1 MIEEVLKNETILI
14 ADLTHTGSKS
24 YSPNLMPYP
33 IGCIKSYLLEYSAY
47 SSELSVEIFKDPQ
60 KFIDAFFDQK
70 PTVVGFGN
78 YVWNLELSTDLAK
91 EIKLLNPNTL
101 IVFGG
106 PNFPL
111 EDKKREEWL
120 RKRPFVDIYVV
131 GDGEE
136 SFTKIIDT
144 WCETREIS
152 KVKQKEIPGCYSLVN
167 DKLHKT
173 GEFSPRIEDLDKIPS
188 PYLKG
193 YLDRFLEDSRLS
205 PLLESNRGC
214 PFTCTFCVDGTDSR
228 SKVYHKS
235 VSRFEQEL
243 EYVATR
249 YKGKMLTIA
258 DLNFG
263 MYARDIEISTGI
275 ARIKEKYDY
284 PHYIQVSAG
293 KNNKPRILECAS
305 ILKGSMGL
313 AASVQSLDKQVLEN
327 VKRNNISEQQ
337 LLEMTQA
344 GNEMSANT
352 YSEVILALPGDS
364 KEKHFETVL
373 KLADSAIKI
382 ISMYQCMI
390 LEGSELGSG
399 ISKNYWKLQT
409 KHRVL
414 PRCFGAYKFG
424 KKEILTAE
432 IEEICVATSSLP
444 IEDYYECRSFALTLG
459 MFYQDEILLE
469 LYTFLK
475 NFGIKPSDLLPVL
488 HENRKYYS
496 KGINEL
502 YQSFDNDTRN
512 ELLDNRDEVI
522 NLIKSDRTIIEK
534 YAKGELGVN
543 VLFKHRAIAALDL
556 IDDIHEAI
564 FSVASDVLKK
574 KDIQAYEKY
583 NSFLQELK
591 IFSTLRKRNV
601 FEYEKEYSHKFT
613 YDFQKLMNEKFS
625 SLPIKLEK
633 PINIL
638 FFSNSMQKQMIKEKI
653 EENGSDVNGI
663 GKIISK
669 MLGTMIQRKLKFEST
684 IYEEKTEDSSKKTKI
699 LDGVDVEINTS
710 PGEFV

>member
-1 MIEEVLKNETILI
+1 MSETILI

-33 IGCIKSYLLEYSAY
+33 IGCIKSYLLEYSTH

-60 KFIDAFFDQK
+60 KFIDAFFSKK
-70 PTVVGFGN
+70 PAVIGFGN
-78 YVWNLELSTDLAK
+78 YVWNLELSTDLAR
-91 EIKLLNPNTL
+91 EIKLLSPNTL

-111 EDKKREEWL
+111 EDKRREEWL
-120 RKRPFVDIYVV
+120 RKRPFVDVYVV

-136 SFTKIIDT
+136 GFRKIVDE
-144 WCETREIS
+144 WCKTHDIN
-152 KVKQKEIPGCYSLVN
+152 KVKQKEIPGCYSLIN
-167 DKLHKT
+167 DKLCKT
-173 GEFSPRIEDLDKIPS
+173 AEFSPRIEDLDKIPS

-193 YLDRFLEDSRLS
+193 YLDEFLEDSRLS

-214 PFTCTFCVDGTDSR
+214 PFTCTFCVDGTDDR
-228 SKVYHKS
+228 SKIYHKS

-263 MYARDIEISTGI
+263 MYARDIEISNGI

-284 PHYIQVSAG
+284 PYYIQVSAG

-337 LLEMTQA
+337 LLEMTKA

-364 KEKHFETVL
+364 KEKHFNTVL
-373 KLADSAIKI
+373 KLVDSAIKI

-390 LEGSELGSG
+390 LEGSELGAD
-399 ISKNYWKLQT
+399 ISKNYWKMQT
-409 KHRVL
+409 KYRVL
-414 PRCFGAYKFG
+414 PRCYGRYTFG

-432 IEEICVATSSLP
+432 IEEICVGTSSLP

-459 MFYQDEILLE
+459 IFYQDEILSE
-469 LYTFLK
+469 LYAFLK
-475 NFGIKPSDLLPVL
+475 NFGIKSSDLLPIL

-496 KGINEL
+496 KGITEI

-512 ELLDNRDEVI
+512 ELLDDRDEII
-522 NLIKSDRTIIEK
+522 NLIKSDKTIIEK

-556 IDDIHEAI
+556 VDDLHEAA
-564 FSVASDVLKK
+564 FSAASELLRK
-574 KDIQAYEKY
+574 KDAQGYEKY

-591 IFSTLRKRNV
+591 IFSILSKRNV
-601 FEYEKEYSHKFT
+601 FDYEKEYSHKFT
-613 YDFQKLMNEKFS
+613 YDFQKLKNEKFS
-625 SLPIKLEK
+625 NLPIKLEK
-633 PINIL
+633 PTNIL
-638 FFSNSMQKQMIKEKI
+638 FFSSDIQKQLIKEKI
-653 EENGSDVNGI
+653 DENGSDVNGV

-669 MLGTMIQRKLKFEST
+669 MLGTMIQRKLKFESK
-684 IYEEKTEDSSKKTKI
+684 IYEEEIEDDSNKTKI

>member
-1 MIEEVLKNETILI
+1 MNETILI

-33 IGCIKSYLLEYSAY
+33 IGCIKSYLLEYSTY

-60 KFIDAFFDQK
+60 KFSDAFFNK
-70 PTVVGFGN
+70 RPTVVGFGN
-78 YVWNLELSTDLAK
+78 YVWNLELSTDLAR

-111 EDKKREEWL
+111 ENKRREEWL
-120 RKRPFVDIYVV
+120 RKRPFIDVYVV

-136 SFTKIIDT
+136 SFREIIDE
-144 WCETREIS
+144 WCKTHDIN
-152 KVKQKEIPGCYSLVN
+152 KVKQKEIAGCYSLIN
-167 DKLHKT
+167 DKLYKT
-173 GEFSPRIEDLDKIPS
+173 AEFSPRIEDLDKTPS

-193 YLDRFLEDSRLS
+193 YLDEFLEDSRLS

-214 PFTCTFCVDGTDSR
+214 PFTCTFCVDGTDDR
-228 SKVYHKS
+228 SKIYHKS

-284 PHYIQVSAG
+284 PYYIQVSAG

-337 LLEMTQA
+337 LLEMTKA

-364 KEKHFETVL
+364 KEKHFSTVL
-373 KLADSAIKI
+373 KLADSEIKI

-390 LEGSELGSG
+390 LEGSELGAD
-399 ISKNYWKLQT
+399 ISKNYWKMQT
-409 KHRVL
+409 KYRVL
-414 PRCFGAYKFG
+414 PRCYGRYTFG

-432 IEEICVATSSLP
+432 IEEICVGTSSLP

-459 MFYQDEILLE
+459 IFYQDEILSE
-469 LYTFLK
+469 LYAFLK
-475 NFGIKPSDLLPVL
+475 NFGIKPSDLLPIL

-496 KGINEL
+496 KGINEI

-512 ELLDNRDEVI
+512 ELLDDRDEII
-522 NLIKSDRTIIEK
+522 NLIKSDKTIIEK

-556 IDDIHEAI
+556 VDDLHEAA
-564 FSVASDVLKK
+564 FSAASELLRK
-574 KDIQAYEKY
+574 KDAQGYEKY

-591 IFSTLRKRNV
+591 IFSILSKRNV
-601 FEYEKEYSHKFT
+601 FDYEKEYSHKFT
-613 YDFQKLMNEKFS
+613 YDFRKLKSEKFS

-633 PINIL
+633 PTNIL
-638 FFSNSMQKQMIKEKI
+638 FFSSDIQKQLIKEKI

-669 MLGTMIQRKLKFEST
+669 MLGTMIQRKLKFESK
-684 IYEEKTEDSSKKTKI
+684 IYEENIEDDSNKTKI
-699 LDGVDVEINTS
+699 LDGVDVEINPS

>member
-1 MIEEVLKNETILI
+1 MTEKILI

-24 YSPNLMPYP
+24 YSPNLIPYP
-33 IGCIKSYLLEYSAY
+33 IGSIKSYVLEYSEH
-47 SSELSVEIFKDPQ
+47 SSKLSIDIFKDPQ
-60 KFIDAFFDQK
+60 KFCNVSFNEK
-70 PTVVGFGN
+70 PSIVGFGN
-78 YVWNLELSTDLAK
+78 YVWNLELSSDLAK
-91 EIKLLNPNTL
+91 EIKLLNPNSL

-111 EDKKREEWL
+111 ENDQREEWL
-120 RKRPFVDIYVV
+120 RTRPFIDIYVV

-136 SFTKIIDT
+136 SFTKIVDA
-144 WCETREIS
+144 WCETHDID
-152 KVKQKEIPGCYSLVN
+152 KVKQKEIPGCYSLVD

-173 GEFSPRIEDLDKIPS
+173 GESSPRIEDLDKIPS

-193 YLDRFLEDSRLS
+193 YLDTFLEDSRLS

-214 PFTCTFCVDGTDSR
+214 PFTCTFCVDGSDDRTR
-228 SKVYHKS
+228 VFYKS

-243 EYVATR
+243 EYVAKNC
-249 YKGKMLTIA
+249 KGKMLTIA

-263 MYARDIEISTGI
+263 MYARDIEISTSI
-275 ARIKEKYDY
+275 AKIKEKYDY
-284 PHYIQVSAG
+284 PYYIQVSAG

-313 AASVQSLDKQVLEN
+313 AASVQSLDKQVLKN

-344 GNEMSANT
+344 GNDMSANT

-364 KEKHFETVL
+364 KEKHFTTVL

-390 LEGSELGSG
+390 LDGSELGSR
-399 ISKNYWKLQT
+399 ISKDYWKLQT
-409 KHRVL
+409 KYRVL

-424 KKEILTAE
+424 NKEILTAE

-444 IEDYYECRSFALTLG
+444 IEDYYECRSFTLTLG
-459 MFYQDEILLE
+459 IFYQDEVLLE
-469 LYTFLK
+469 LYAFLK
-475 NFGIKPSDLLPVL
+475 QFDIKPSDFLPVL
-488 HENRKYYS
+488 HENRKYCS
-496 KGINEL
+496 KGIVEL

-512 ELLDNRDEVI
+512 ELLDDRDEVI
-522 NLIKSDRTIIEK
+522 QLIKSNKSIIQK

-543 VLFKHRAIAALDL
+543 VLFKHRAIAVLNL
-556 IDDIHEAI
+556 IDEIYEAS
-564 FSVASDVLKK
+564 FSLASDLLKK
-574 KDIQAYEKY
+574 KNIQAYEKY

-591 IFSTLRKRNV
+591 IFSILRRRNV
-601 FEYEKEYSHKFT
+601 FDYEKEYSHKFI
-613 YDFQKLMNEKFS
+613 YDFQKLMDDKFR

-633 PINIL
+633 PLTIS
-638 FFSNSMQKQMIKEKI
+638 FFSNDVQKRMIKEKI
-653 EENGSDVNGI
+653 EENGSDINGI
-663 GKIISK
+663 GKILSK
-669 MLGTMIQRKLKFEST
+669 MLGTMIQRKVKFEKI
-684 IYEEKTEDSSKKTKI
+684 IYEEKIGSDSNRTQI

>member
-1 MIEEVLKNETILI
+1 MNDIILI

-24 YSPNLMPYP
+24 YSPNLIPYP
-33 IGCIKSYLLEYSAY
+33 IGCIKSHLLEYSTH
-47 SSELSVEIFKDPQ
+47 SSDLSVEIFKDPQ
-60 KFIDAFFDQK
+60 KFIDAFLEKK

-91 EIKLLNPNTL
+91 EIKSINPETL

-111 EDKKREEWL
+111 ENKQREEWL

-131 GDGEE
+131 GDGEQ
-136 SFTKIIDT
+136 SFTEIIDI
-144 WCETREIS
+144 WCETHDINKVKENEIS
-152 KVKQKEIPGCYSLVN
+152 GCYSLVD
-167 DKLHKT
+167 DKLHRT

-188 PYLKG
+188 PYLSG
-193 YLDRFLEDSRLS
+193 YLDEFLKDSRLS

-228 SKVYHKS
+228 SKIYHKS
-235 VSRFEQEL
+235 ISRFEEEL
-243 EYVATR
+243 EYVAKH
-249 YKGKMLTIA
+249 YEGKMLTIA

-284 PHYIQVSAG
+284 PYYIQVSAG

-337 LLEMTQA
+337 LLEMTKA

-364 KEKHFETVL
+364 KEKHFSTVL

-390 LEGSELGSG
+390 LEGSELGSE
-399 ISKNYWKLQT
+399 ISKNHWKIQT
-409 KHRVL
+409 KYRVL
-414 PRCFGAYKFG
+414 PRCFGAYRFG
-424 KKEILTAE
+424 QKEILTAE
-432 IEEICVATSSLP
+432 IEEICVATSTLP

-459 MFYQDEILLE
+459 IFYQDEILLE
-469 LYTFLK
+469 LYSFLR
-475 NFGIKPSDLLPVL
+475 NFDINPSDLLPIL

-496 KGINEL
+496 KGINDL

-512 ELLDNRDEVI
+512 ELLDNRDQVRD
-522 NLIKSDRTIIEK
+522 LIKSDRTVIEK

-556 IDDIHEAI
+556 IDDIHEAA
-564 FSVASDVLKK
+564 FSTASELLKK
-574 KDIQAYEKY
+574 KDIQSYEKY

-591 IFSTLRKRNV
+591 FFSILSKRNV
-601 FEYEKEYSHKFT
+601 FDYDKEYSHKFS
-613 YDFQKLMNEKFS
+613 YDFQKFLNERFS
-625 SLPIKLEK
+625 SLPIKLET
-633 PINIL
+633 PIDVL
-638 FFSNSMQKQMIKEKI
+638 FFSSDKQKQMIKERI

-669 MLGTMIQRKLKFEST
+669 MLGTMIHRKLKFESK
-684 IYEEKTEDSSKKTKI
+684 IYEEAIQDNSNKTKI

>member
-1 MIEEVLKNETILI
+1 MNEIILI

-24 YSPNLMPYP
+24 YSPNLIPYP
-33 IGCIKSYLLEYSAY
+33 IGSIKSHLLEYSDY
-47 SSELSVEIFKDPQ
+47 SSKLSVEIFKDPQ
-60 KFIDAFFDQK
+60 RFIDAFLEKK
-70 PTVVGFGN
+70 PKVVGFGN

-91 EIKLLNPNTL
+91 EIKSINPETL

-111 EDKKREEWL
+111 ENNSREEWL

-136 SFTKIIDT
+136 SFTKIVDA
-144 WCETREIS
+144 WYETHNTD

-193 YLDRFLEDSRLS
+193 YLDKFLVDSRLS

-214 PFTCTFCVDGTDSR
+214 PFTCTFCVDGTNSR

-235 VSRFEQEL
+235 VTRFEQEL
-243 EYVATR
+243 EYVATH
-249 YKGKMLTIA
+249 YEGKMLTIA

-263 MYARDIEISTGI
+263 MYSRDIEISHGI
-275 ARIKEKYDY
+275 AKIKEKYDY
-284 PHYIQVSAG
+284 PYYIQVSAG

-313 AASVQSLDKQVLEN
+313 AASVQSLDKDVLDN

-364 KEKHFETVL
+364 KEKHFNTVL
-373 KLADSAIKI
+373 KLADSGIKI

-399 ISKNYWKLQT
+399 ISKDYWKMQT
-409 KHRVL
+409 KYRVL
-414 PRCFGAYKFG
+414 PRCFGAYRFG
-424 KKEILTAE
+424 EKEILTAE
-432 IEEICVATSSLP
+432 IEEICVSTSSLP

-459 MFYQDEILLE
+459 IFYQDQVLLE

-488 HENRKYYS
+488 HENRKYHS
-496 KGINEL
+496 KEINDL

-512 ELLDNRDEVI
+512 ELLDNREQVTKH
-522 NLIKSDRTIIEK
+522 IKSDKTVIEK
-534 YAKGELGVN
+534 YAKGELGIN
-543 VLFKHRAIAALDL
+543 VLFKHRAIATLDL
-556 IDDIHEAI
+556 IDDIHEAA
-564 FSVASDVLKK
+564 FSTASELLKK
-574 KDIQAYEKY
+574 KDIQAYEQYK
-583 NSFLQELK
+583 SFLQELK
-591 IFSTLRKRNV
+591 IFSILTKRNV
-601 FEYEKEYSHKFT
+601 FEYEKEYSYKFS
-613 YDFQKLMNEKFS
+613 YDFQKLMNDRFT
-625 SLPIKLEK
+625 SLPVKLEK
-633 PINIL
+633 PVDIL
-638 FFSNSMQKQMIKEKI
+638 FFSSNAQKQMIKEKI

-669 MLGTMIQRKLKFEST
+669 MLGTMIHRKLKFET
-684 IYEEKTEDSSKKTKI
+684 KIYQEKTDTDSSKTKI

>member
-1 MIEEVLKNETILI
+1 MSETILI

-33 IGCIKSYLLEYSAY
+33 IGCIKSYLLEYSTH

-60 KFIDAFFDQK
+60 KFIDAFFSKK
-70 PTVVGFGN
+70 PAVIGFGN
-78 YVWNLELSTDLAK
+78 YVWNLELSTDLAR
-91 EIKLLNPNTL
+91 EIKLLSPNTL

-111 EDKKREEWL
+111 EDKRREEWL
-120 RKRPFVDIYVV
+120 RKRPFVDVYVV

-136 SFTKIIDT
+136 GFRKIVDE
-144 WCETREIS
+144 WCKTHDIN
-152 KVKQKEIPGCYSLVN
+152 KVKQKEIPGCYSLIN
-167 DKLHKT
+167 DKLCKT
-173 GEFSPRIEDLDKIPS
+173 AEFSPRIEDLDKIPS

-193 YLDRFLEDSRLS
+193 YLDEFLEDSRLS

-228 SKVYHKS
+228 SKIYHKS

-263 MYARDIEISTGI
+263 MYARDIEISNGI

-284 PHYIQVSAG
+284 PYYIQVSAG

-337 LLEMTQA
+337 LLEMTKA

-364 KEKHFETVL
+364 KEKHFNTVL
-373 KLADSAIKI
+373 KLVDSAIKI

-390 LEGSELGSG
+390 LEGSELGAD
-399 ISKNYWKLQT
+399 ISKNYWKMQT
-409 KHRVL
+409 KYRVL
-414 PRCFGAYKFG
+414 PRCYGRYTFG

-432 IEEICVATSSLP
+432 IEEICVGTSSLP

-459 MFYQDEILLE
+459 IFYQDEILSE
-469 LYTFLK
+469 LYAFLK
-475 NFGIKPSDLLPVL
+475 NFGIKSSDLLPIL

-496 KGINEL
+496 KGITEI

-512 ELLDNRDEVI
+512 ELLDDRDEII
-522 NLIKSDRTIIEK
+522 NLIKSDKTIIEK

-556 IDDIHEAI
+556 VDDLHEAA
-564 FSVASDVLKK
+564 FSAASELLRK
-574 KDIQAYEKY
+574 KDAQGYEKY

-591 IFSTLRKRNV
+591 IFSILSKRNV
-601 FEYEKEYSHKFT
+601 FDYEKEYSHKFT
-613 YDFQKLMNEKFS
+613 YDFQKLKNEKFS
-625 SLPIKLEK
+625 NLPIKLEK
-633 PINIL
+633 PTNIL
-638 FFSNSMQKQMIKEKI
+638 FFSSDIQKQLIKEKI
-653 EENGSDVNGI
+653 DENGSDVNGV

-669 MLGTMIQRKLKFEST
+669 MLGTMIQRKLKFESK
-684 IYEEKTEDSSKKTKI
+684 IYEEEIEDDSNKTKI

>member
-1 MIEEVLKNETILI
+1 MSETILI

-33 IGCIKSYLLEYSAY
+33 IGCIKSYLLEYSTH

-60 KFIDAFFDQK
+60 KFIDAFFSKK
-70 PTVVGFGN
+70 PAVIGFGN
-78 YVWNLELSTDLAK
+78 YVWNLELSTDLAR
-91 EIKLLNPNTL
+91 EIKLLSPNTL

-111 EDKKREEWL
+111 EDKRREEWL
-120 RKRPFVDIYVV
+120 RKRPFVDVYVV

-136 SFTKIIDT
+136 GFRKIVDE
-144 WCETREIS
+144 WCKTHDIN
-152 KVKQKEIPGCYSLVN
+152 KVKQKEIPGCYSLIN
-167 DKLHKT
+167 DKLCKT
-173 GEFSPRIEDLDKIPS
+173 AEFSPRIEDLDKIPS

-193 YLDRFLEDSRLS
+193 YLDEFLEDSRLS

-228 SKVYHKS
+228 SKIYHKS

-263 MYARDIEISTGI
+263 MYARDIEISNGI

-284 PHYIQVSAG
+284 PYYIQVSAG

-337 LLEMTQA
+337 LLEMTKA

-352 YSEVILALPGDS
+352 YSEVILDLPGDS
-364 KEKHFETVL
+364 KEKHFNTVL
-373 KLADSAIKI
+373 KLVDSAIKI

-390 LEGSELGSG
+390 LEGSELGAD
-399 ISKNYWKLQT
+399 ISKNYWKMQT
-409 KHRVL
+409 KYRVL
-414 PRCFGAYKFG
+414 PRCYGRYTFG

-432 IEEICVATSSLP
+432 IEEICVGTSSLP

-459 MFYQDEILLE
+459 IFYQDEILSE
-469 LYTFLK
+469 LYAFLK
-475 NFGIKPSDLLPVL
+475 NFGIKSSDLLPIL

-496 KGINEL
+496 KGITEI

-512 ELLDNRDEVI
+512 ELLDDRDEII
-522 NLIKSDRTIIEK
+522 NLIKSDKTIIEK

-556 IDDIHEAI
+556 VDDLHEAA
-564 FSVASDVLKK
+564 FSAASELLRK
-574 KDIQAYEKY
+574 KDAQGYEKY

-591 IFSTLRKRNV
+591 IFSILSKRNV
-601 FEYEKEYSHKFT
+601 FDYEKEYSHKFT
-613 YDFQKLMNEKFS
+613 YDFQKLKNEKFS
-625 SLPIKLEK
+625 NLPIKLEK
-633 PINIL
+633 PTNIL
-638 FFSNSMQKQMIKEKI
+638 FFSSDIQKQLIKEKI
-653 EENGSDVNGI
+653 DENGSDVNGV

-669 MLGTMIQRKLKFEST
+669 MLGTMIQRKLKFESK
-684 IYEEKTEDSSKKTKI
+684 IYEEEIEDDSNKTKI

>member
-1 MIEEVLKNETILI
+1 MNETILI

-33 IGCIKSYLLEYSAY
+33 IGCIKSYLLEYSKH
-47 SSELSVEIFKDPQ
+47 SSKLSVEIFKDPQ
-60 KFIDAFFDQK
+60 KFIDAFFDK
-70 PTVVGFGN
+70 RPTAVGFGN

-91 EIKLLNPNTL
+91 EIKSLNPNTL

-111 EDKKREEWL
+111 ENKQREEWL

-131 GDGEE
+131 GDGEK
-136 SFTKIIDT
+136 SFTEIIDT
-144 WCETREIS
+144 RYETHDIN

-193 YLDRFLEDSRLS
+193 YLDKFLEDSRLS

-228 SKVYHKS
+228 SKIYHKS

-243 EYVATR
+243 EYVAIR

-263 MYARDIEISTGI
+263 MYARDVEISTGI
-275 ARIKEKYDY
+275 ARIKDKYDY
-284 PHYIQVSAG
+284 PYYIQVSEG

-337 LLEMTQA
+337 LLEMTKA

-364 KEKHFETVL
+364 KEKHFNTVL

-390 LEGSELGSG
+390 LEGSELGSE
-399 ISKNYWKLQT
+399 ISKNYWKMQT
-409 KHRVL
+409 KYRVL
-414 PRCFGAYKFG
+414 PRCFGAYRFG
-424 KKEILTAE
+424 EKEILTAE

-459 MFYQDEILLE
+459 IFYQDEILSE
-469 LYTFLK
+469 LYTFLR
-475 NFGIKPSDLLPVL
+475 NFDVKPSDLLPLL

-496 KGINEL
+496 KEINGL

-512 ELLDNRDEVI
+512 ELLDNRDQVI
-522 NLIKSDRTIIEK
+522 NLIKSDKTIIEK

-556 IDDIHEAI
+556 IDDIHDAA
-564 FSVASDVLKK
+564 FSMAADLLKK
-574 KDIQAYEKY
+574 KDAEAYEHY

-591 IFSTLRKRNV
+591 IFSVLTKRNV
-601 FEYEKEYSHKFT
+601 FEYEKEYSHRFT
-613 YDFQKLMNEKFS
+613 YDFQKLMNDEFRG
-625 SLPIKLEK
+625 LPVKLEK
-633 PINIL
+633 PIDIL
-638 FFSNSMQKQMIKEKI
+638 FFSNDAQKQMIKEKI

-669 MLGTMIQRKLKFEST
+669 MLGTMIQRKLRFGSNV
-684 IYEEKTEDSSKKTKI
+684 YNEKIQDDSNKTKI
-699 LDGVDVEINTS
+699 LDGVDVEINVS

>member
-1 MIEEVLKNETILI
+1 MNEPILI

-24 YSPNLMPYP
+24 YSPNLIPYP
-33 IGCIKSYLLEYSAY
+33 IGCLKSHLLEYSMY
-47 SSELSVEIFKDPQ
+47 KSELSVEIFKDPQ
-60 KFIDAFFDQK
+60 KFIDAFLEKK
-70 PTVVGFGN
+70 PKVVGFGN
-78 YVWNLELSTDLAK
+78 YVWNLELSIDLAK
-91 EIKLLNPNTL
+91 EIKSLNPNTL

-111 EDKKREEWL
+111 ENNQREQWL
-120 RKRPFVDIYVV
+120 RKRPFIDIYVV

-136 SFTKIIDT
+136 GFTKIIDS
-144 WCETREIS
+144 WYETHDIS
-152 KVKQKEIPGCYSLVN
+152 KVKQKQIPGCYSIVN
-167 DKLHKT
+167 DKLHMT

-193 YLDRFLEDSRLS
+193 YLDEFLEDSRLS

-214 PFTCTFCVDGTDSR
+214 PFTCTFCVDGTNSR
-228 SKVYHKS
+228 SKVHYKS
-235 VSRFEQEL
+235 VSRFSQEL

-249 YKGKMLTIA
+249 YKGKILTIA

-263 MYARDIEISTGI
+263 MYARDIEISSSI

-284 PHYIQVSAG
+284 PYYIQVSAG

-337 LLEMTQA
+337 LLEMTKA

-364 KEKHFETVL
+364 KEKHFSTVL
-373 KLADSAIKI
+373 KLADSEIKI

-390 LEGSELGSG
+390 LEGSELGAD
-399 ISKNYWKLQT
+399 ISKNYWKMQT
-409 KHRVL
+409 KYRVL
-414 PRCFGAYKFG
+414 PRCYGRYTFG

-432 IEEICVATSSLP
+432 IEEICVGTSSLS

-459 MFYQDEILLE
+459 IFYQDEILSE
-469 LYTFLK
+469 LYAFLK
-475 NFGIKPSDLLPVL
+475 NFGIKPSDLLPIL

-496 KGINEL
+496 KGINEI

-512 ELLDNRDEVI
+512 ELLDDRDEII
-522 NLIKSDRTIIEK
+522 NLIKSDKTIIEK

-543 VLFKHRAIAALDL
+543 VLFKHRAVAALDL
-556 IDDIHEAI
+556 VDDLHEAA
-564 FSVASDVLKK
+564 FSAASELLRK
-574 KDIQAYEKY
+574 KDAQGYEKY

-591 IFSTLRKRNV
+591 IFSILSKRNV
-601 FEYEKEYSHKFT
+601 FDYEKEYSHKFI
-613 YDFQKLMNEKFS
+613 YDFQKLKSEKFG

-633 PINIL
+633 PTNIL
-638 FFSNSMQKQMIKEKI
+638 FFSSDIQKQLIKEKI

-669 MLGTMIQRKLKFEST
+669 MLGTMIQRKLKFESK
-684 IYEEKTEDSSKKTKI
+684 IYEENIEDDSNKTKI

>member
-1 MIEEVLKNETILI
+1 MSETILI

-33 IGCIKSYLLEYSAY
+33 IGCIKSYLLEYSTY

-60 KFIDAFFDQK
+60 KFSDTFFNK
-70 PTVVGFGN
+70 RPTVVGFGN
-78 YVWNLELSTDLAK
+78 YVWNLELSTDLAR

-111 EDKKREEWL
+111 ENKRREEWL
-120 RKRPFVDIYVV
+120 RKRPFVDVYVV

-136 SFTKIIDT
+136 GFRKIVDE
-144 WCETREIS
+144 WCKTHDIN
-152 KVKQKEIPGCYSLVN
+152 KVKQKEIPGCYSLIN

-173 GEFSPRIEDLDKIPS
+173 AEFSPRIEDLDKIPS

-193 YLDRFLEDSRLS
+193 YLDEFLEDSRLS

-228 SKVYHKS
+228 SKIYHKS

-284 PHYIQVSAG
+284 PYYIQVSAG

-337 LLEMTQA
+337 LLEMTKA

-364 KEKHFETVL
+364 KEKHFNTVL
-373 KLADSAIKI
+373 KLADSEIKI

-390 LEGSELGSG
+390 LEGSELGAD
-399 ISKNYWKLQT
+399 ISKNYWKMQT
-409 KHRVL
+409 KYRVL
-414 PRCFGAYKFG
+414 PRCYGRYTFG

-432 IEEICVATSSLP
+432 IEEICVGTSSLP

-459 MFYQDEILLE
+459 IFYQDEILSE
-469 LYTFLK
+469 LYAFLK
-475 NFGIKPSDLLPVL
+475 NFGIKPSDLLPIL

-496 KGINEL
+496 KGINEI

-512 ELLDNRDEVI
+512 ELLDDRDEII
-522 NLIKSDRTIIEK
+522 NLIKSDKTIIEK

-543 VLFKHRAIAALDL
+543 VLFKHRAVAALDL
-556 IDDIHEAI
+556 VDDLHEAA
-564 FSVASDVLKK
+564 FSAASELLRK
-574 KDIQAYEKY
+574 KDAQGYEKY

-591 IFSTLRKRNV
+591 IFSILSKRNV
-601 FEYEKEYSHKFT
+601 FDYEKEYSHKFT
-613 YDFQKLMNEKFS
+613 YDFRKLKSEKFS
-625 SLPIKLEK
+625 RLPIKLEK
-633 PINIL
+633 PTNIL
-638 FFSNSMQKQMIKEKI
+638 FFSSDIQKQLIKEKI

-669 MLGTMIQRKLKFEST
+669 MLGTMIQRKLKFESK
-684 IYEEKTEDSSKKTKI
+684 IYEENIEDDTNKTKI

>member
-1 MIEEVLKNETILI
+1 MNETILI

-33 IGCIKSYLLEYSAY
+33 IGCIKSYLLEYSKY
-47 SSELSVEIFKDPQ
+47 SSKLSIEIFKDPQ
-60 KFIDAFFDQK
+60 KFIDAFFDK
-70 PTVVGFGN
+70 RPTVVGFGN
-78 YVWNLELSTDLAK
+78 YVWNLELSIDLAK

-111 EDKKREEWL
+111 ENKQREEWL

-136 SFTKIIDT
+136 SFTKIVDV
-144 WCETREIS
+144 WYETCDIN
-152 KVKQKEIPGCYSLVN
+152 KVKQKEIPGCYSLIN

-173 GEFSPRIEDLDKIPS
+173 GESSPRIEDLDKIPS

-193 YLDRFLEDSRLS
+193 YMDKFLEDSRLS

-228 SKVYHKS
+228 SKIYHKS

-263 MYARDIEISTGI
+263 MYARDIEISTEI

-284 PHYIQVSAG
+284 PYYIQVSAG

-313 AASVQSLDKQVLEN
+313 AAAVQSLDKQVLEN

-337 LLEMTQA
+337 LLEMTKA

-390 LEGSELGSG
+390 LEGSELGSE
-399 ISKNYWKLQT
+399 ISKNYWKMQT
-409 KHRVL
+409 KYRVL
-414 PRCFGAYKFG
+414 PRCFGTYKFG
-424 KKEILTAE
+424 KKEILVAE

-444 IEDYYECRSFALTLG
+444 IEDYYECRSFTLTLG
-459 MFYQDEILLE
+459 IFYQDEILLE

-475 NFGIKPSDLLPVL
+475 NFDVKPSDLLPIL

-522 NLIKSDRTIIEK
+522 NLIKSDKTIIEK

-543 VLFKHRAIAALDL
+543 VLFKHRAIAALGM
-556 IDDIHEAI
+556 IDDIHEAV
-564 FSVASDVLKK
+564 FSAASDLLKK
-574 KDIQAYEKY
+574 KDIQVYEKY
-583 NSFLQELK
+583 NPFLQELK
-591 IFSTLRKRNV
+591 IFSVLRKRNV

-625 SLPIKLEK
+625 SLPIKLEN

-638 FFSNSMQKQMIKEKI
+638 FFSNDIQKQMIKEKI
-653 EENGSDVNGI
+653 EENGSDINGI
-663 GKIISK
+663 GKILSK
-669 MLGTMIQRKLKFEST
+669 MLGTMIHRKLKFESK
-684 IYEEKTEDSSKKTKI
+684 IYEEKTEDDSNKTKI

>member
-1 MIEEVLKNETILI
+1 MNETILI

-33 IGCIKSYLLEYSAY
+33 IGCIKSYLLEYSTY

-60 KFIDAFFDQK
+60 KFSDAFFNK
-70 PTVVGFGN
+70 RPTVIGFGN
-78 YVWNLELSTDLAK
+78 YVWNLELSTDLAR

-111 EDKKREEWL
+111 ENKRREEWL
-120 RKRPFVDIYVV
+120 RKRPFIDVYVV

-136 SFTKIIDT
+136 SFREIIDEWYKT
-144 WCETREIS
+144 HDIN
-152 KVKQKEIPGCYSLVN
+152 KVKQKEIAGCYSLIN

-173 GEFSPRIEDLDKIPS
+173 AEFSPRIEDLDKTPS

-193 YLDRFLEDSRLS
+193 YLDEFLEDSRLS

-214 PFTCTFCVDGTDSR
+214 PFTCTFCVDGTDDR
-228 SKVYHKS
+228 SKIYHKS

-263 MYARDIEISTGI
+263 MYARDVEISTGI

-284 PHYIQVSAG
+284 PYYIQVSAG

-337 LLEMTQA
+337 LLEMTKA

-364 KEKHFETVL
+364 KEKHFSTVL
-373 KLADSAIKI
+373 KLADSEIKI

-390 LEGSELGSG
+390 LEGSELGAD
-399 ISKNYWKLQT
+399 ISKNYWKMQT
-409 KHRVL
+409 KYRVL
-414 PRCFGAYKFG
+414 PRCYGRYTFG

-432 IEEICVATSSLP
+432 IEEICVGTSSLP

-459 MFYQDEILLE
+459 IFYQDEILSE
-469 LYTFLK
+469 LYAFLK
-475 NFGIKPSDLLPVL
+475 NFGIKPSDLLPIL

-512 ELLDNRDEVI
+512 ELLDDRDEII
-522 NLIKSDRTIIEK
+522 NLIKSDKTIIEK

-556 IDDIHEAI
+556 VDDLHEAA
-564 FSVASDVLKK
+564 FSAASELLRK
-574 KDIQAYEKY
+574 KDAQGYEKY

-591 IFSTLRKRNV
+591 IFSILSKRNV
-601 FEYEKEYSHKFT
+601 FDYEKEYSHKFT
-613 YDFQKLMNEKFS
+613 YDFRKLKSEKFS

-638 FFSNSMQKQMIKEKI
+638 FFSSDIQKQLIKEKI

-669 MLGTMIQRKLKFEST
+669 MLGTMIQRKLKFESK
-684 IYEEKTEDSSKKTKI
+684 IYEEDIKDDSNKTKI

>member
-1 MIEEVLKNETILI
+1 MSETILI

-33 IGCIKSYLLEYSAY
+33 IGCIKSYLLEYSTH

-60 KFIDAFFDQK
+60 KFIDAFFSKK
-70 PTVVGFGN
+70 PAVIGFGN
-78 YVWNLELSTDLAK
+78 YVWNLELSTDLAR
-91 EIKLLNPNTL
+91 EIKLLSPNTL

-111 EDKKREEWL
+111 EDKRREEWL
-120 RKRPFVDIYVV
+120 RKRPFVDVYVV

-136 SFTKIIDT
+136 GFRKIVDE
-144 WCETREIS
+144 WCKTHDIN
-152 KVKQKEIPGCYSLVN
+152 KVKQKEIPGCYSLIN
-167 DKLHKT
+167 DKLCKT
-173 GEFSPRIEDLDKIPS
+173 AEFSPRIEDLDKIPS

-193 YLDRFLEDSRLS
+193 YLDEFLEDSRLS

-228 SKVYHKS
+228 SKIYHKS

-263 MYARDIEISTGI
+263 MYARDIEISNGI

-284 PHYIQVSAG
+284 PYYIQVSAG

-337 LLEMTQA
+337 LLEMTKA

-364 KEKHFETVL
+364 KEKHFNTVL
-373 KLADSAIKI
+373 KLVDSAIKI

-390 LEGSELGSG
+390 LEGSELGAD
-399 ISKNYWKLQT
+399 ISKNYWKMQT
-409 KHRVL
+409 KYRVL
-414 PRCFGAYKFG
+414 PRCYGRYTFG

-432 IEEICVATSSLP
+432 IEEICVGTSSLP

-459 MFYQDEILLE
+459 IFYQDEILSE
-469 LYTFLK
+469 LYAFLK
-475 NFGIKPSDLLPVL
+475 NFGIKSSDLLPIL

-496 KGINEL
+496 KGITEI

-512 ELLDNRDEVI
+512 ELLDDRDEII
-522 NLIKSDRTIIEK
+522 NLIKSDKTIIEK

-556 IDDIHEAI
+556 VDDLHEAA
-564 FSVASDVLKK
+564 FSAASELLRK
-574 KDIQAYEKY
+574 KDAQGYEKY

-591 IFSTLRKRNV
+591 IFSILSKRNV
-601 FEYEKEYSHKFT
+601 FDYEKEYSHKFT
-613 YDFQKLMNEKFS
+613 YDFQKLKNEKFS
-625 SLPIKLEK
+625 NLPIKLEK
-633 PINIL
+633 PTNIL
-638 FFSNSMQKQMIKEKI
+638 FFSSDIQKQLIKEKI

-669 MLGTMIQRKLKFEST
+669 MLGTMIQRKLKFESK
-684 IYEEKTEDSSKKTKI
+684 IYEEEIEDDSNKTKI

>member
-1 MIEEVLKNETILI
+1 MNETILI

-33 IGCIKSYLLEYSAY
+33 IGCIKSYLLEYSTY

-60 KFIDAFFDQK
+60 KFGDAFFNK
-70 PTVVGFGN
+70 RPTVVGFGN
-78 YVWNLELSTDLAK
+78 YVWNLELSTDLAR

-111 EDKKREEWL
+111 ENKRREEWL
-120 RKRPFVDIYVV
+120 RKRPFIDVYVV

-136 SFTKIIDT
+136 SFKEIIDE
-144 WCETREIS
+144 WCKTHDIN
-152 KVKQKEIPGCYSLVN
+152 KVKQKEIPGCYSLIN

-173 GEFSPRIEDLDKIPS
+173 AEFSPRIEDLDKTPS

-193 YLDRFLEDSRLS
+193 YLDEFLEDSRLS

-214 PFTCTFCVDGTDSR
+214 PFTCTFCVDGTDDR
-228 SKVYHKS
+228 SKIYHKS

-263 MYARDIEISTGI
+263 MYARDVEISNGI

-284 PHYIQVSAG
+284 PYYIQVSAG

-313 AASVQSLDKQVLEN
+313 AASVQSLDKQVLKN
-327 VKRNNISEQQ
+327 VKRNNISEEQ
-337 LLEMTQA
+337 LLEMTKA

-364 KEKHFETVL
+364 KEKHFSTVL
-373 KLADSAIKI
+373 KLVDSEIKI

-390 LEGSELGSG
+390 LEGSELGAD
-399 ISKNYWKLQT
+399 ISKNYWKMQT
-409 KHRVL
+409 KYRVL
-414 PRCFGAYKFG
+414 PRCYGRYTFG

-432 IEEICVATSSLP
+432 IEEICVGTSSLP

-459 MFYQDEILLE
+459 IFYQDEILSE
-469 LYTFLK
+469 LYAFLK
-475 NFGIKPSDLLPVL
+475 NFGIKPSDLLPIL

-496 KGINEL
+496 KGINEI

-512 ELLDNRDEVI
+512 ELLDDRDEII
-522 NLIKSDRTIIEK
+522 NLIKSDKTIIEK

-543 VLFKHRAIAALDL
+543 VLFKHRAVAALDL
-556 IDDIHEAI
+556 VDDLHEAA
-564 FSVASDVLKK
+564 FSAASELLRK
-574 KDIQAYEKY
+574 KDAQGYEKY

-591 IFSTLRKRNV
+591 IFSILSKRNV
-601 FEYEKEYSHKFT
+601 FDYEKEYSHKFI
-613 YDFQKLMNEKFS
+613 YDFQKLKGEKFS

-633 PINIL
+633 PINVL
-638 FFSNSMQKQMIKEKI
+638 FFSSDIQKQLIKEKI

-669 MLGTMIQRKLKFEST
+669 MLGTMIQRKLKFESK
-684 IYEEKTEDSSKKTKI
+684 IYEENIEDNSNKTKI

>member
-1 MIEEVLKNETILI
+1 MNETILI

-33 IGCIKSYLLEYSAY
+33 IGCIKSYLLEYSTY

-60 KFIDAFFDQK
+60 KFSDTFFNK
-70 PTVVGFGN
+70 RPTVVGFGN
-78 YVWNLELSTDLAK
+78 YVWNLELSTDLAR

-111 EDKKREEWL
+111 ENKRREEWL
-120 RKRPFVDIYVV
+120 RKRPFIDVYVV

-136 SFTKIIDT
+136 SFKEIIDE
-144 WCETREIS
+144 WCKTHDIN
-152 KVKQKEIPGCYSLVN
+152 KVKQKEIAGCYSLIN

-173 GEFSPRIEDLDKIPS
+173 AEFSPRIEDLDKIPS

-193 YLDRFLEDSRLS
+193 YLDEFLEDSRLS

-214 PFTCTFCVDGTDSR
+214 PFTCTFCVDGTDDR
-228 SKVYHKS
+228 SKIYHKS

-263 MYARDIEISTGI
+263 MYARDVEISTGI

-284 PHYIQVSAG
+284 PYYIQVSAG

-337 LLEMTQA
+337 LLEMTKA

-364 KEKHFETVL
+364 KEKHFNTVL
-373 KLADSAIKI
+373 KLADSEIKI

-390 LEGSELGSG
+390 LEGSELGAD
-399 ISKNYWKLQT
+399 ISKNYWKMQT
-409 KHRVL
+409 KYRVL
-414 PRCFGAYKFG
+414 PRCYGRYTFG

-432 IEEICVATSSLP
+432 IEEICVGTSSLP

-459 MFYQDEILLE
+459 IFYQDEILSE
-469 LYTFLK
+469 LYAFLK
-475 NFGIKPSDLLPVL
+475 NFGIKPSDLLPIL

-496 KGINEL
+496 KGINEI

-512 ELLDNRDEVI
+512 ELLDDRDEII
-522 NLIKSDRTIIEK
+522 NLIKSDKTIIEK

-556 IDDIHEAI
+556 VDDLHEAA
-564 FSVASDVLKK
+564 FSAASELLRK
-574 KDIQAYEKY
+574 KDAQGYEKY

-591 IFSTLRKRNV
+591 IFSILSKRNV
-601 FEYEKEYSHKFT
+601 FDYEKEYSHKFT
-613 YDFQKLMNEKFS
+613 YDFRKLKSEKFS

-633 PINIL
+633 PTNIL
-638 FFSNSMQKQMIKEKI
+638 FFSSDIQKQLIKEKI

-669 MLGTMIQRKLKFEST
+669 MLGTMIQRKLKFESK
-684 IYEEKTEDSSKKTKI
+684 IYEENIEDDSNKTKI

>member
-1 MIEEVLKNETILI
+1 MSETILI

-33 IGCIKSYLLEYSAY
+33 IGCIKSYLLEYSTH

-60 KFIDAFFDQK
+60 KFIDAFFSKK
-70 PTVVGFGN
+70 PAVIGFGN
-78 YVWNLELSTDLAK
+78 YVWNLELSTDLAR
-91 EIKLLNPNTL
+91 EIKLLSPNTL

-111 EDKKREEWL
+111 EDKRREEWL
-120 RKRPFVDIYVV
+120 RKRPFVDVYVV

-136 SFTKIIDT
+136 GFRKIVDE
-144 WCETREIS
+144 WCKTHDIN
-152 KVKQKEIPGCYSLVN
+152 KVKQKEIPGWYSLIN
-167 DKLHKT
+167 DKLCKT
-173 GEFSPRIEDLDKIPS
+173 AEFSPRIEDLDKIPS

-193 YLDRFLEDSRLS
+193 YLDEFLEDSRLS

-228 SKVYHKS
+228 SKIYHKS

-263 MYARDIEISTGI
+263 MYARDIEISNGI

-284 PHYIQVSAG
+284 PYYIQVSAG

-337 LLEMTQA
+337 LLEMTKA

-390 LEGSELGSG
+390 LEGSELGAD
-399 ISKNYWKLQT
+399 ISKNYWKMQT
-409 KHRVL
+409 KYRVL
-414 PRCFGAYKFG
+414 PRCYGRYTFG

-432 IEEICVATSSLP
+432 IEEICVGTSSLP

-459 MFYQDEILLE
+459 IFYQDEILSE
-469 LYTFLK
+469 LYAFLK
-475 NFGIKPSDLLPVL
+475 NFGIKSSDLLPIL

-496 KGINEL
+496 KGITEI

-512 ELLDNRDEVI
+512 ELLDDRDEII
-522 NLIKSDRTIIEK
+522 NLIKSDKTIIEK

-556 IDDIHEAI
+556 VDDLHEAA
-564 FSVASDVLKK
+564 FSAASELLRK
-574 KDIQAYEKY
+574 KDAQGYEKY

-591 IFSTLRKRNV
+591 IFSILSKRNV
-601 FEYEKEYSHKFT
+601 FDYEKEYSHKFT
-613 YDFQKLMNEKFS
+613 YDFQKLKNEKFS
-625 SLPIKLEK
+625 NLPIKLEK
-633 PINIL
+633 PTNIL
-638 FFSNSMQKQMIKEKI
+638 FFSSDIQKQLIKEKI
-653 EENGSDVNGI
+653 DENGSDVNGV

-669 MLGTMIQRKLKFEST
+669 MLGTMIQRKLKFESK
-684 IYEEKTEDSSKKTKI
+684 IYEEEIEDDSNKTKI

>member
-1 MIEEVLKNETILI
+1 MSETILI

-33 IGCIKSYLLEYSAY
+33 IGCIKSYLLEYSTH

-60 KFIDAFFDQK
+60 KFIDAFFSKK
-70 PTVVGFGN
+70 PAVIGFGN
-78 YVWNLELSTDLAK
+78 YVWNLELSTDLAR
-91 EIKLLNPNTL
+91 EIKLLSPNTL

-111 EDKKREEWL
+111 EDKRREEWL
-120 RKRPFVDIYVV
+120 RKRPFVDVYVV

-136 SFTKIIDT
+136 GFRKIVDE
-144 WCETREIS
+144 WCKTHDIN
-152 KVKQKEIPGCYSLVN
+152 KVKQKEIPGCYSLIN
-167 DKLHKT
+167 DKLCKT
-173 GEFSPRIEDLDKIPS
+173 AEFSPRIEDLDKIPS

-193 YLDRFLEDSRLS
+193 YLDEFLEDSRLS

-228 SKVYHKS
+228 SKIYHKS

-263 MYARDIEISTGI
+263 MYSRDIEISNGI
-275 ARIKEKYDY
+275 SRIKEKYDY
-284 PHYIQVSAG
+284 PYYIQVSAG

-337 LLEMTQA
+337 LLEMTKA

-364 KEKHFETVL
+364 KEKHFNTVL
-373 KLADSAIKI
+373 KLVDSAIKI

-390 LEGSELGSG
+390 LEGSELGAD
-399 ISKNYWKLQT
+399 ISKNYWKMQT
-409 KHRVL
+409 KYRVL
-414 PRCFGAYKFG
+414 PRCYGRYTFG

-432 IEEICVATSSLP
+432 IEEICVGTSSLP

-459 MFYQDEILLE
+459 IFYQDEILSE
-469 LYTFLK
+469 LYAFLK
-475 NFGIKPSDLLPVL
+475 NFGIKSSDLLPIL

-496 KGINEL
+496 KGITEI

-512 ELLDNRDEVI
+512 ELLDDRDEII
-522 NLIKSDRTIIEK
+522 NLIKSDKTIIEK

-556 IDDIHEAI
+556 VDDLHEAA
-564 FSVASDVLKK
+564 FSAASELLRK
-574 KDIQAYEKY
+574 KDAQGYEKY

-591 IFSTLRKRNV
+591 IFSILSKRNV
-601 FEYEKEYSHKFT
+601 FDYEKEYSHKFT
-613 YDFQKLMNEKFS
+613 YDFQKLKNEKFS
-625 SLPIKLEK
+625 NLPIKLEK
-633 PINIL
+633 PTNIL
-638 FFSNSMQKQMIKEKI
+638 FFSSDIQKQLIKEKI
-653 EENGSDVNGI
+653 DENGSDVNGV

-669 MLGTMIQRKLKFEST
+669 MLGTMIQRKLKFESK
-684 IYEEKTEDSSKKTKI
+684 IYEEEIEDDSNKTKI

>member
-1 MIEEVLKNETILI
+1 MEGKESILI

-24 YSPNLMPYP
+24 YSPNLIPYP
-33 IGCIKSYLLEYSAY
+33 IGSIKSYVLEYSEH
-47 SSELSVEIFKDPQ
+47 SSKLSIDIFKDPQ
-60 KFIDAFFDQK
+60 KFCDTFLNEK
-70 PTVVGFGN
+70 PSIVGFGN
-78 YVWNLELSTDLAK
+78 YVWNLELSSDLAK

-111 EDKKREEWL
+111 ENNQREEWL
-120 RKRPFVDIYVV
+120 RTHPFIDIYVV

-136 SFTKIIDT
+136 SFTKIVDT
-144 WCETREIS
+144 WYETHDID
-152 KVKQKEIPGCYSLVN
+152 KVKQKEIPGCYSLVD
-167 DKLHKT
+167 DKLCKT
-173 GEFSPRIEDLDKIPS
+173 TESSPRIEDLDKIPS

-193 YLDRFLEDSRLS
+193 YLDTFLEDSRLS

-214 PFTCTFCVDGTDSR
+214 PFTCTFCVDGSDNRT
-228 SKVYHKS
+228 KVFYKS

-243 EYVATR
+243 EYVAKNC
-249 YKGKMLTIA
+249 KGKMLTIA

-263 MYARDIEISTGI
+263 MYARDIEISTSI
-275 ARIKEKYDY
+275 AKIKEKYDY
-284 PHYIQVSAG
+284 PYYIQVSAG

-313 AASVQSLDKQVLEN
+313 AASVQSLDKQVLKN

-337 LLEMTQA
+337 LLEMTQT
-344 GNEMSANT
+344 GNDMSANT

-364 KEKHFETVL
+364 KEKHFTTVL

-390 LEGSELGSG
+390 LEGSELGSE
-399 ISKNYWKLQT
+399 ISKNYWKMQT
-409 KHRVL
+409 KYRVL
-414 PRCFGAYKFG
+414 PRCFGTYKFG
-424 KKEILTAE
+424 KKEILVAE

-444 IEDYYECRSFALTLG
+444 IEDYYECRSFTLTLG
-459 MFYQDEILLE
+459 IFYQDEILLE

-475 NFGIKPSDLLPVL
+475 NFDIKPSDLLPIL

-522 NLIKSDRTIIEK
+522 NLIKSDKTIIEK

-543 VLFKHRAIAALDL
+543 VLFKHRAIAALGL
-556 IDDIHEAI
+556 IDDIHEAV
-564 FSVASDVLKK
+564 FSAASDLLKK
-574 KDIQAYEKY
+574 KDIQVYEKY
-583 NSFLQELK
+583 NPFLQELK
-591 IFSTLRKRNV
+591 IFSVLRKRNV

-625 SLPIKLEK
+625 SLPIKLEN

-638 FFSNSMQKQMIKEKI
+638 FFSNDIQKQMIKEKI
-653 EENGSDVNGI
+653 EENGSDINGI
-663 GKIISK
+663 GKILSK
-669 MLGTMIQRKLKFEST
+669 MLGTMIHRKLKFESK
-684 IYEEKTEDSSKKTKI
+684 IYEEKTEDDSNKTKI

>member
-1 MIEEVLKNETILI
+1 MSETILI

-33 IGCIKSYLLEYSAY
+33 IGCIKSYLLEYSTH

-60 KFIDAFFDQK
+60 KFIDAFFSKK
-70 PTVVGFGN
+70 PAVIGFGN
-78 YVWNLELSTDLAK
+78 YVWNLELSTDLAR
-91 EIKLLNPNTL
+91 EIKLLSPNTL

-111 EDKKREEWL
+111 EDKRREEWL
-120 RKRPFVDIYVV
+120 RKRPFVDVYVV

-136 SFTKIIDT
+136 GFRKIVDE
-144 WCETREIS
+144 WCKTHDIN
-152 KVKQKEIPGCYSLVN
+152 KVKQKEIPGCYSLIN
-167 DKLHKT
+167 DKLCKT
-173 GEFSPRIEDLDKIPS
+173 AEFSPRIEDLDKIPS

-193 YLDRFLEDSRLS
+193 YLDEFLEDSRLS

-228 SKVYHKS
+228 SKIYHKS

-263 MYARDIEISTGI
+263 MYARDIEISNGI

-284 PHYIQVSAG
+284 PYYIQVSAG

-337 LLEMTQA
+337 LLEMTKA

-364 KEKHFETVL
+364 KEKHFNTVL
-373 KLADSAIKI
+373 KLVDSAIKI

-390 LEGSELGSG
+390 LEGSELGAD
-399 ISKNYWKLQT
+399 ISKNYWKMQT
-409 KHRVL
+409 KYRVL
-414 PRCFGAYKFG
+414 PRCYGRYTFG

-432 IEEICVATSSLP
+432 IEEICVGTSSLP

-459 MFYQDEILLE
+459 IFYQDEILSE
-469 LYTFLK
+469 LYAFLK
-475 NFGIKPSDLLPVL
+475 NFGIKSSDLLPIL

-496 KGINEL
+496 KGITEI

-512 ELLDNRDEVI
+512 ELLDDRDEII
-522 NLIKSDRTIIEK
+522 NLIKSDKTIIEK
-534 YAKGELGVN
+534 YATGELGIN

-556 IDDIHEAI
+556 VDDLHEAA
-564 FSVASDVLKK
+564 FSAASELLRK
-574 KDIQAYEKY
+574 KDAQGYEKY

-591 IFSTLRKRNV
+591 IFSILSKRNV
-601 FEYEKEYSHKFT
+601 FDYEKEYSHKFT
-613 YDFQKLMNEKFS
+613 YDFQKLKNEKFS
-625 SLPIKLEK
+625 NLPIKLEK
-633 PINIL
+633 PTNIL
-638 FFSNSMQKQMIKEKI
+638 FFSSDIQKQLIKEKI
-653 EENGSDVNGI
+653 DENGSDVNGV

-669 MLGTMIQRKLKFEST
+669 MLGTMIQRKLKFESK
-684 IYEEKTEDSSKKTKI
+684 IYEEEIEDDSNKTKI

>member
-1 MIEEVLKNETILI
+1 MNEPILI

-24 YSPNLMPYP
+24 YSPNLIPYP
-33 IGCIKSYLLEYSAY
+33 IGCLKSHLLEYSMY
-47 SSELSVEIFKDPQ
+47 KSELSVEIFKDPQ
-60 KFIDAFFDQK
+60 KFIDAFLEKK
-70 PTVVGFGN
+70 PTVIGFGN
-78 YVWNLELSTDLAK
+78 YVWNLELSADLAK
-91 EIKLLNPNTL
+91 EIKSLNPNTL

-111 EDKKREEWL
+111 ENKQREEWL
-120 RKRPFVDIYVV
+120 RKRPFIDIYVV

-144 WCETREIS
+144 WYETHDIS
-152 KVKQKEIPGCYSLVN
+152 KVKQKQIPGCYSVVN
-167 DKLHKT
+167 DKLHMT

-193 YLDRFLEDSRLS
+193 YLDKFLEDSRLS

-214 PFTCTFCVDGTDSR
+214 PFTCTFCVDGTNSR

-235 VSRFEQEL
+235 VSRFSQEL

-249 YKGKMLTIA
+249 YKGKILTIA

-263 MYARDIEISTGI
+263 MYARDIEISGSI

-284 PHYIQVSAG
+284 PYYIQVSAG

-337 LLEMTQA
+337 LLEMTKA

-364 KEKHFETVL
+364 KEKHFHTVL
-373 KLADSAIKI
+373 KLANSAIKI

-390 LEGSELGSG
+390 LDGSELGSE
-399 ISKNYWKLQT
+399 ISKNYWKMQT
-409 KHRVL
+409 KYRVL
-414 PRCFGAYKFG
+414 PRCFGAYNFG
-424 KKEILTAE
+424 GKEILAAE

-459 MFYQDEILLE
+459 IFYQDEILLE

-475 NFGIKPSDLLPVL
+475 NFDINPSDLLSML
-488 HENRKYYS
+488 HQNRKYFS

-512 ELLDNRDEVI
+512 ELFDNRDEVI
-522 NLIKSDRTIIEK
+522 NLIKSDRAIIEK
-534 YAKGELGVN
+534 YAKGKLGIN
-543 VLFKHRAIAALDL
+543 VLFKHRAITVLEL
-556 IDDIHEAI
+556 IDDIHEAA
-564 FSVASDVLKK
+564 FSAASDLLKK
-574 KDIQAYEKY
+574 KNIQEYEKY

-591 IFSTLRKRNV
+591 IFSILRKRNM
-601 FEYEKEYSHKFT
+601 FDCEKEYSHKFI

-638 FFSNSMQKQMIKEKI
+638 FFSNNMQKQMIKEKI

-669 MLGTMIQRKLKFEST
+669 MLGTMIQRKLKFETT

>member
-1 MIEEVLKNETILI
+1 MSETILI

-33 IGCIKSYLLEYSAY
+33 IGCIKSYLLEYSTH

-60 KFIDAFFDQK
+60 KFIDAFFSKK
-70 PTVVGFGN
+70 PAVIGFGN
-78 YVWNLELSTDLAK
+78 YVWNLELSTDLAR
-91 EIKLLNPNTL
+91 EIKLLSPNTL

-111 EDKKREEWL
+111 EDKRREEWL
-120 RKRPFVDIYVV
+120 RKRPFVDVYVV

-136 SFTKIIDT
+136 GFRKIVDE
-144 WCETREIS
+144 WCKTHDIN
-152 KVKQKEIPGCYSLVN
+152 KVKQKEIPGCYSLIN
-167 DKLHKT
+167 DKLCKT
-173 GEFSPRIEDLDKIPS
+173 AEFSPRIEDLDKIPS

-193 YLDRFLEDSRLS
+193 YLDEFLEDSRLS

-228 SKVYHKS
+228 SKIYHKS

-263 MYARDIEISTGI
+263 MYARDIEISNGI

-284 PHYIQVSAG
+284 PYYIQVSAG

-337 LLEMTQA
+337 LLEMTKA

-364 KEKHFETVL
+364 KEKHFNTVL
-373 KLADSAIKI
+373 KLVDSAIKI

-390 LEGSELGSG
+390 LEGSELGAD
-399 ISKNYWKLQT
+399 ISKNYWKMQT
-409 KHRVL
+409 KYRVL
-414 PRCFGAYKFG
+414 PRCYGRYTFG

-432 IEEICVATSSLP
+432 IEEICVGTSSLP

-459 MFYQDEILLE
+459 IFYQDEILSE
-469 LYTFLK
+469 LYAFLK
-475 NFGIKPSDLLPVL
+475 NFGIKSSDLLPIL

-496 KGINEL
+496 KGITEI

-512 ELLDNRDEVI
+512 ELLDDRDEII
-522 NLIKSDRTIIEK
+522 NLIKSDKTIIEK

-556 IDDIHEAI
+556 VDDLHEAA
-564 FSVASDVLKK
+564 FSAASELLRK
-574 KDIQAYEKY
+574 KDAQGYEKY

-591 IFSTLRKRNV
+591 IFSILSKRNV
-601 FEYEKEYSHKFT
+601 FDYEKEYSHKFT
-613 YDFQKLMNEKFS
+613 YDFQKLKNEKFS
-625 SLPIKLEK
+625 NLPIKLEK
-633 PINIL
+633 PTNIL
-638 FFSNSMQKQMIKEKI
+638 FFSSDIQKQLIKEKI
-653 EENGSDVNGI
+653 AENGSDVNGV

-669 MLGTMIQRKLKFEST
+669 MLGTMIQRKLKFESK
-684 IYEEKTEDSSKKTKI
+684 IYEEEIEDDSNKTKI

>member
-1 MIEEVLKNETILI
+1 MNETILI

-33 IGCIKSYLLEYSAY
+33 IGCIKSYLLEYSKH
-47 SSELSVEIFKDPQ
+47 SSKLSVEIFKDPQ
-60 KFIDAFFDQK
+60 KFIDAFLEKK
-70 PTVVGFGN
+70 PKVVGFGN
-78 YVWNLELSTDLAK
+78 YVWNLELSTDLAR

-111 EDKKREEWL
+111 ENKRREEWL
-120 RKRPFVDIYVV
+120 RKCPFIDVYVV

-136 SFTKIIDT
+136 SFREIIDE
-144 WCETREIS
+144 WCKTHDIN
-152 KVKQKEIPGCYSLVN
+152 KVKQKEIAGCYSLIN
-167 DKLHKT
+167 DKLRKT
-173 GEFSPRIEDLDKIPS
+173 AEFSPRIEDLDKTPS

-214 PFTCTFCVDGTDSR
+214 PFTCTFCVDGTDDR
-228 SKVYHKS
+228 SKIYHKS

-284 PHYIQVSAG
+284 PYYIQVSAG

-337 LLEMTQA
+337 LLEMTKA

-364 KEKHFETVL
+364 KEKHFSTVL
-373 KLADSAIKI
+373 KLADSEIKI

-390 LEGSELGSG
+390 LEGSELGAD
-399 ISKNYWKLQT
+399 ISKNYWKMQT
-409 KHRVL
+409 KYRVL
-414 PRCFGAYKFG
+414 PRCYGRYTFG

-432 IEEICVATSSLP
+432 IEEICVGTSSLP

-459 MFYQDEILLE
+459 IFYQDEILSE
-469 LYTFLK
+469 LYAFLK
-475 NFGIKPSDLLPVL
+475 NFGIKPSDLLPIL

-496 KGINEL
+496 KGINEI

-512 ELLDNRDEVI
+512 ELLDDRDEII
-522 NLIKSDRTIIEK
+522 NLIKSDKTIIEK

-556 IDDIHEAI
+556 VDDLHEAA
-564 FSVASDVLKK
+564 FSAASELLRK
-574 KDIQAYEKY
+574 KDAQGYEKY

-591 IFSTLRKRNV
+591 IFSILSKRNV
-601 FEYEKEYSHKFT
+601 FDYEKEYSHKFT
-613 YDFQKLMNEKFS
+613 YDFRKLKSEKFS

-633 PINIL
+633 PTNIL
-638 FFSNSMQKQMIKEKI
+638 FFSSDIQKQLIKEKI

-669 MLGTMIQRKLKFEST
+669 MLGTMIQRKLKFESK
-684 IYEEKTEDSSKKTKI
+684 IYEENIEDDSNKTKI